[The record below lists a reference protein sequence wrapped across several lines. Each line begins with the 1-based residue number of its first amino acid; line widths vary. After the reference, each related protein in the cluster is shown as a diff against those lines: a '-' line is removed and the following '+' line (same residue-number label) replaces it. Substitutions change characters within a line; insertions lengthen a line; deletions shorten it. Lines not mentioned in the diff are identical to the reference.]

1 MNMKLSMIMV
11 LILVPLAIFAFG
23 NYRSVATPGFKVFY
37 REGWE
42 DQALRV
48 LEVMEYYRP
57 YVEDLTGNQLSQT
70 NLVLEDMGN
79 EVNGYTDLLGD
90 KIALF
95 AYPPTND
102 ELSNGEDWWQ
112 LVGVHE
118 YIHQSQMSIASG
130 FPGILRKVFGNG
142 FYPNL
147 HQPNW
152 VTEGITVYGESNLSP
167 FTGRMRG
174 GYYNNV
180 ITALAKEGKLPS
192 RAKATIY
199 SKDTPLAHFYVF
211 GGSFFSYLAE
221 KYGREKFAE
230 FFALQGSNPKTYLSM
245 FMPEIAT
252 DSYFK
257 KTYGLP
263 LKSLWNDWQEF
274 ETNRAID
281 LPQDRLTNEGGGCSY
296 LQSSSGALF
305 YTRQKNAATGPFS
318 QFTSNY
324 IARLQASEPD
334 AEEEILHSQ
343 ATDFPAGF
351 QVVDKRLFY
360 TRSEYRNGFANNE
373 NNGLGSVTE
382 LWVKDLE
389 RGNTQKL
396 LSGSIRSFCV
406 LSSGDILVA
415 TDVAQYRG
423 NALSLYSPSGQLR
436 SGPTQVNM
444 LIGNMIEHEGK
455 LYVTGKEDWK
465 STCIYAADL
474 QELVFRPLIYSPY
487 AEKLVGIS
495 GTKLI
500 FDAPYNDQLNSY
512 AYDLSTGD
520 TFKLSGLS
528 GLRSTVLTD
537 EGSFYSIGMNPD
549 GEDIYRGRV
558 DLSAF
563 ALPKYEPAKLPVPF
577 VHSEEH
583 PLIVGKYPV
592 QKGGYGSNLKHL
604 LFPRIARIPYLMGSR
619 DSLSLGLFLLGQDLL
634 GDFPGW
640 TARLQYDVKAKQ
652 FGADISLTN
661 NIFRPVNQTLSYS
674 SLGEGSFSAD
684 QYIDLLKRKNY
695 GVNRVW
701 LGFALSAQDDFER
714 KIWDGYTGMNFS
726 WNGGRL
732 GLSQAVFVERKD
744 FLPSD
749 RERLGL
755 QTRLNLKQRIGSSTQ
770 LSAQLHYAWEPDV
783 EKDEVFSTIRGYDE
797 RWQENRGFNFNS
809 TFNFPLLQ
817 IRNGIWTPQVYLEDI
832 FGGVFFDAS
841 VPEDFDEKNL
851 RYATGLELVS
861 ELYLASAVR
870 LGLGLRFSVN
880 KQGDWLPGLILGTN
894 F

>member
-1 MNMKLSMIMV
+1 MI
-11 LILVPLAIFAFG
+11 LIMLPLTVFALG
-23 NYRSVATPGFKVFY
+23 NYHSVATPGFKVFY
-37 REGWE
+37 RKGWE
-42 DQALRV
+42 AEAIKV
-48 LEVMEYYRP
+48 LEVMEFYKP
-57 YVEDLTGNQLSQT
+57 YVEDLTGNQLGQS

-95 AYPPTND
+95 AYPPTGD

-167 FTGRMRG
+167 YAGRMRG
-174 GYYNNV
+174 GYYNTV
-180 ITALAKEGKLPS
+180 ITALAKAGKLPS
-192 RAKATIY
+192 PAKATIY
-199 SKDTPLAHFYVF
+199 SRDTPGGNFYVF

-221 KYGREKFAE
+221 TYGKDKFAQY
-230 FFALQGSNPKTYLSM
+230 FALQGSKPGTYLSILL
-245 FMPEIAT
+245 PALSIN
-252 DSYFK
+252 SYFK
-257 KTYGLP
+257 QTYGVP
-263 LKSLWNDWQEF
+263 LDSLWNDWKVHEA
-274 ETNRAID
+274 NRALS
-281 LPQDRLTNEGGGCSY
+281 LPQDRLTHQGWNCSGLTSHAGEIY
-296 LQSSSGALF
+296 YS
-305 YTRQKNAATGPFS
+305 RHKNTATGPFS
-318 QFTSNY
+318 QFTDNH
-324 IARLQASEPD
+324 ILHLKIQGDKVR
-334 AEEEILHSQ
+334 EEILLQQ

-415 TDVAQYRG
+415 TDEAQYRG
-423 NALSLYSPSGQLR
+423 NLLSLYSPSGQLK
-436 SGPTQVNM
+436 SGPSHVNM

-455 LYVTGKEDWK
+455 LYVSGKEDWK
-465 STCIYAADL
+465 STGIYEADL
-474 QELVFRPLIYSPY
+474 QELVFSPLIYSPY

-512 AYDLSTGD
+512 AYDLSTGE

-537 EGSFYSIGMNPD
+537 EGSFYSIGMNPE
-549 GEDIYRGRV
+549 GEDIYRGKV

-577 VHSEEH
+577 VHNEEH

-619 DSLSLGLFLLGQDLL
+619 DSLSLGLFLMGQDLL

-640 TARLQYDVKAKQ
+640 TARLQYDLKAKQ

-714 KIWDGYTGMNFS
+714 KIWDGYTGVNFS
-726 WNGGRL
+726 WEGGRL
-732 GLSQAVFVERKD
+732 GLSQAVFMERTD

-755 QTRLNLKQRIGSSTQ
+755 QTRLSLKQRVGDRLQ
-770 LSAQLHYAWEPDV
+770 LLARLHYANDPDA
-783 EKDEVFSTIRGYDE
+783 ETDEVFSTIRGYDR
-797 RWQENRGFNFNS
+797 RWDQKQGFNLATS
-809 TFNFPLLQ
+809 LNFPLLR
-817 IRNGIWTPQVYLEDI
+817 IRDGLWTPQVYLEDI

-841 VPEDFDEKNL
+841 IPQLDDESKL
-851 RYATGLELVS
+851 RYATGLELIS
-861 ELYLASAVR
+861 ELYLASVIR
-870 LGLGLRFSVN
+870 LGLGFRFSVN
-880 KQGDWLPGLILGTN
+880 KEGDWLPGLILGTD